1 MYHWAWRGVAVR
13 GSIRLGSRVAVMGKM
28 PLSLVLLSVVLVV
41 SSCSSQTGI
50 LDAGASGDGKTL
62 TLSMK
67 ACHGDYEV
75 EVDEGS
81 EGVTVSAT
89 DQRSPIRFSGDDC
102 SDQLTVELAEP
113 LGERHLVDGSN
124 GAFVHVTY
132 EPWNQTRYSGAEYR
146 TALAS
151 AAECILEE
159 DPGSGAKVVERDGVP
174 YLEYELPDLPDGAT
188 ETTPHA
194 SVACVREYVEPLRQG
209 NY

>member
-1 MYHWAWRGVAVR
+1 MRG
-13 GSIRLGSRVAVMGKM
+13 GISLGSRVAVMGKV
-28 PLSLVLLSVVLVV
+28 PLSLVLLGVVLVV
-41 SSCSSQTGI
+41 SSCSIQTGI
-50 LDAGASGDGKTL
+50 LDAEASGDGQTL

-67 ACHGDYEV
+67 ACHGSYEV
-75 EVDEGS
+75 GVDEGAES
-81 EGVTVSAT
+81 VTVNAT

-102 SDQLTVELAEP
+102 SDQLTVGLAEP

-132 EPWNQTRYSGAEYR
+132 VPWNQTRYSEAEHQA
-146 TALAS
+146 ALES

-159 DPGSGAKVVERDGVP
+159 DPGSGARVVVRDDVP

-188 ETTPHA
+188 ETAPHA
-194 SVACVREYVEPLRQG
+194 SVACVREHVEPLRQG

>member
-1 MYHWAWRGVAVR
+1 
-13 GSIRLGSRVAVMGKM
+13 M

-41 SSCSSQTGI
+41 SSCSSQTGVH
-50 LDAGASGDGKTL
+50 DAGASGDGRTL

-67 ACHGDYEV
+67 ACHGDYEFAV
-75 EVDEGS
+75 EERIDT
-81 EGVTVSAT
+81 VTVNAT
-89 DQRSPIRFSGDDC
+89 DQRFPIRFSGDDC

-132 EPWNQTRYSGAEYR
+132 EPWNQTRYSEDEYR
-146 TALAS
+146 AALES

-159 DPGSGAKVVERDGVP
+159 DPGSEARVVERDDVP

-194 SVACVREYVEPLRQG
+194 SVACVREYVEPLRQR